1 MHSNAK
7 FYLKICIFF
16 YISDHFLIANSK
28 HQNVQIHQQT
38 STMLMTQTTK
48 NQLVP
53 ILVGQAVL
61 QTIGMS
67 DYSLLHNITQ
77 TILLMP
83 LLKELFLLLNQFITN
98 NLSKTIWQFDPKVSR
113 DKSCGQLFC
122 LWSWCIALDN
132 KCSSPRDFYLLTFVW
147 PFILRKLMQF
157 RLDLEINVNS
167 SSLEFSVGVKLT
179 KTVIRRVKSS

>member
-1 MHSNAK
+1 MHSNSE
-7 FYLKICIFF
+7 FYLKISIFF
-16 YISDHFLIANSK
+16 HISDHFLIANSK

-38 STMLMTQTTK
+38 STMLMIQTTK
-48 NQLVP
+48 NRLVP

-132 KCSSPRDFYLLTFVW
+132 NYSSPRDFYLLTLVW
-147 PFILRKLMQF
+147 PFILRKLRQF
-157 RLDLEINVNS
+157 RLDLKINTINS
-167 SSLEFSVGVKLT
+167 YLEHWVGDKWQ
-179 KTVIRRVKSS
+179 KK

>member
-7 FYLKICIFF
+7 FYLKFCIFF
-16 YISDHFLIANSK
+16 HISDHFLIANSK

-38 STMLMTQTTK
+38 STMLMIQTTK
-48 NQLVP
+48 NRLVP

-83 LLKELFLLLNQFITN
+83 LLKELFLSLNQFITN
-98 NLSKTIWQFDPKVSR
+98 NLCKKIWQFDPKVSR

-122 LWSWCIALDN
+122 LLIS
-132 KCSSPRDFYLLTFVW
+132 V
-147 PFILRKLMQF
+147 
-157 RLDLEINVNS
+157 RLWNFKDGG
-167 SSLEFSVGVKLT
+167 SLKTSFLAKNQHAT
-179 KTVIRRVKSS
+179 KEKSLKDSYE

>member
-7 FYLKICIFF
+7 FKLKICIFF
-16 YISDHFLIANSK
+16 HISDHFLIANSK
-28 HQNVQIHQQT
+28 HQNVQIHQQI
-38 STMLMTQTTK
+38 STMLMIQTTK

-98 NLSKTIWQFDPKVSR
+98 NLSKTIWQFDPKVSKY
-113 DKSCGQLFC
+113 KSCGQLFC

-132 KCSSPRDFYLLTFVW
+132 KYSSARDFYLLTLVW

-157 RLDLEINVNS
+157 RLDLKPNTINS
-167 SSLEFSVGVKLT
+167 YLEHWVGDKWQ
-179 KTVIRRVKSS
+179 KK

>member
-7 FYLKICIFF
+7 FYLKFCIFF
-16 YISDHFLIANSK
+16 HISDHFLIANSK

-38 STMLMTQTTK
+38 STMLMIQTTK
-48 NQLVP
+48 NRLVP

-83 LLKELFLLLNQFITN
+83 LLKELFLSLNQFITN
-98 NLSKTIWQFDPKVSR
+98 NLCKKIWQFDPKVSR

-122 LWSWCIALDN
+122 LWSWCIVLN
-132 KCSSPRDFYLLTFVW
+132 KYSSPRDFYLLTLVW

-157 RLDLEINVNS
+157 RLDLEIKVNS
-167 SSLEFSVGVKLT
+167 SSLEYSGGEKLT
-179 KTVIRRVKSS
+179 KTIIN

>member
-1 MHSNAK
+1 MHSNAE

-16 YISDHFLIANSK
+16 HISDHFLIANSK

-38 STMLMTQTTK
+38 STMLMIQTTK
-48 NQLVP
+48 NRLVP

-98 NLSKTIWQFDPKVSR
+98 NLCKRSDSLTQKSVEISPVVSYII
-113 DKSCGQLFC
+113 CGG
-122 LWSWCIALDN
+122 
-132 KCSSPRDFYLLTFVW
+132 
-147 PFILRKLMQF
+147 
-157 RLDLEINVNS
+157 
-167 SSLEFSVGVKLT
+167 GVFP
-179 KTVIRRVKSS
+179 